1 MEIDWWTLALQT
13 VNFLV
18 VVWLLSR
25 FLFRPIRRMIEARE
39 ASDRAAADEAQKKT
53 EEAENLRADYERRLT
68 EFDELMGGREA
79 ELHYA
84 MQREREQALSDAR
97 KDAEDVRATARA
109 EIADARTR
117 ALSDLR
123 AEIAALARELAE
135 KALLDVPADPL
146 VCLEAVLARRE
157 ESELARIRQDLASEG
172 TLAVVTADGPF
183 RGDARLGAQGAHRYF
198 GRDSNPR
205 LRDRPETP
213 WRPAFAPAPFRTGR
227 DRRRTP

>member
-25 FLFRPIRRMIEARE
+25 FLYRPVRRMIEARE
-39 ASDRAAADEAQKKT
+39 AADRAAAEDAQKKT

-68 EFDELMGGREA
+68 EFDELMRGREA

-109 EIADARTR
+109 EIADAQDTR
-117 ALSDLR
+117 GRRFASGDR
-123 AEIAALARELAE
+123 GAGAGACG
-135 KALLDVPADPL
+135 KG
-146 VCLEAVLARRE
+146 AVGCARR
-157 ESELARIRQDLASEG
+157 
-172 TLAVVTADGPF
+172 P
-183 RGDARLGAQGAHRYF
+183 ARLSRSRACA
-198 GRDSNPR
+198 
-205 LRDRPETP
+205 
-213 WRPAFAPAPFRTGR
+213 A
-227 DRRRTP
+227 